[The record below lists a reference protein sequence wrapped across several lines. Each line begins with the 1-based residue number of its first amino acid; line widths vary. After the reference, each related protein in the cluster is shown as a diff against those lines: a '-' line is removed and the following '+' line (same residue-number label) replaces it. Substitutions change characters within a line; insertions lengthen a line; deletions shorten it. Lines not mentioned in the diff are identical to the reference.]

1 MNSLLNETF
10 FKVFL
15 VICIIPAAIIIGK
28 AFLLALPI
36 LMWVLAYMAYKKSN
50 NSESIMWVIFAII
63 ALLIAFVI

>member
-1 MNSLLNETF
+1 MSRILSETF
-10 FKVFL
+10 LKIFL
-15 VICIIPAAIIIGK
+15 VICIIPAAILVGK